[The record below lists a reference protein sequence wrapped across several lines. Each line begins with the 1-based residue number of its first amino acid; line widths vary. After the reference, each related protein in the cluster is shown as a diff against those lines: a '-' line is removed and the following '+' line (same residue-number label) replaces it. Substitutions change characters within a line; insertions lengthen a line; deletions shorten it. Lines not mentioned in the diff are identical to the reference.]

1 MASRESLI
9 ESIFSDL
16 KKQIYRP
23 LYLLFGEEPY
33 FIDVI
38 AEFIEKNV
46 LTDEEKEFNLSII
59 YGKDIDAAT
68 LISYARRY
76 PMMANYQVLI
86 VREAQVMEDLDELLP
101 YAGNPVPSTL
111 LVICYKYGKIDK
123 RKSLY
128 KAFEKNGVV
137 FESAHLY
144 DNQIPDWI
152 GAYVKKHHYSITPK
166 AAILLNEFVGNE
178 LSNIVNELG
187 KLFINLPPQTVI
199 NEGHIERNIGISKDF
214 NVFELQKALGN
225 KDIYKS
231 NLIINHFGANTR
243 ENPIVKV
250 IPMLYSFFSKVL
262 VYHFLPDKSQK
273 NVASALSVHPY
284 FLNDFTRAARN
295 YSPAK
300 LTHVVSLL
308 REYDLKAKG
317 VDNASTTDGELLKE
331 MIYRILH

>member
-101 YAGNPVPSTL
+101 
-111 LVICYKYGKIDK
+111 
-123 RKSLY
+123 
-128 KAFEKNGVV
+128 
-137 FESAHLY
+137 
-144 DNQIPDWI
+144 
-152 GAYVKKHHYSITPK
+152 
-166 AAILLNEFVGNE
+166 
-178 LSNIVNELG
+178 
-187 KLFINLPPQTVI
+187 
-199 NEGHIERNIGISKDF
+199 
-214 NVFELQKALGN
+214 
-225 KDIYKS
+225 
-231 NLIINHFGANTR
+231 
-243 ENPIVKV
+243 
-250 IPMLYSFFSKVL
+250 
-262 VYHFLPDKSQK
+262 
-273 NVASALSVHPY
+273 
-284 FLNDFTRAARN
+284 
-295 YSPAK
+295 
-300 LTHVVSLL
+300 
-308 REYDLKAKG
+308 
-317 VDNASTTDGELLKE
+317 
-331 MIYRILH
+331 